1 MYGSTNPKIT
11 LFYNQGKKIYR
22 NDPNLSDEVIES
34 KVPEIKDQQKGFVM
48 LQKCTIFN
56 SYLKTRIFHYKTAY
70 FQEIYISKKVIFL

>member
-34 KVPEIKDQQKGFVM
+34 KVPEIKDQQKG
-48 LQKCTIFN
+48 
-56 SYLKTRIFHYKTAY
+56 
-70 FQEIYISKKVIFL
+70 